1 MKNLSQDDF
10 ELALRRCEA
19 EPIHHV
25 GKIQPHGALLVLG
38 LESPY
43 LVLQCSEN
51 LADFIDLPVNGVL
64 GKTLENL
71 LDHAALEQLVPL
83 MQAAGEQHSVSGRI
97 CVTWQQK
104 RSDLTVRLFVSA
116 SAYVI
121 ELVRSTEEYAT
132 EHLSGLLRT
141 VQRSLLALSEDTDSY
156 HYFQQVAC
164 VVRELTSFERVMVY
178 RFDSNWDGE
187 VIAESREESVHS
199 YLGSR
204 FPASD
209 IPPQARRL
217 YTRNPVRQIA
227 DTEAVPVA
235 IVPELNPLT
244 MAPLD
249 MTFSVLRS
257 LSPVHI
263 EYLRNMGVRA
273 SMSISLLQ
281 NGRLWGLIACHHREP
296 KQVSNAV
303 QEAGSFL
310 SQIVSS
316 KLSLLEVHEWRNLGM
331 EASRIVGALLKNI
344 TIDTEEAIYRHLLP
358 DLLDLLDASGVI
370 MVVEGRRY
378 VYGDLPSHAD
388 TEDLIL
394 WLSTQSAAETVS
406 CNHLGERFPSA
417 TRYAEVASG
426 LLATPLSEAMNNCII
441 WLRKEKLRT
450 VHWAGRPE
458 KIFHEDAAG
467 VRLSP
472 RKSFE
477 AWQEIWRGRSAPWS
491 HIEVETAKSI
501 ALALTQGLAQKAQ
514 LELAQAEK
522 KRVDEALREVS
533 QYRAFFENSPIAV
546 HLVNVASQSV
556 MLANQRFAEL
566 TGVDMAKIAGTDPK
580 QYYAKPQDYG
590 AVLAELA
597 SGRPVTNVLVQIRVR
612 GSSEGERWV
621 LASCQ
626 QLSYQNA
633 AAVLVWFYDISE
645 LKRAEEALLIT
656 ASVFANIQEAV
667 LIADANGTII
677 DVNPAFS
684 TITGYARDE
693 AVGNNP
699 RMLSSGRHNKEFYAA
714 MWGALKSQKSWRGE
728 IWNKRKSGEHY
739 AEMLSISVV
748 QDNEGKVLRY
758 VAVFSD
764 ITHLKA
770 HEAELRRIAHYDALT
785 GIPNRALLVDRMRQ
799 AIAQTL
805 REKNLLAVCYLDLDG
820 FKSINDTLG
829 HEAGDQVLIDTAS
842 RIGNSIRGGDTVA
855 RLGGDEFVVLL
866 PGLSHV
872 DECVPTLER
881 LLTEIATPI
890 SFNGCVCRVSASIGV
905 SILVCDNE
913 TPDTLLNRADQAMYK
928 AKQSGKDRYWIY
940 GEAGGSDE

>member
-1 MKNLSQDDF
+1 
-10 ELALRRCEA
+10 
-19 EPIHHV
+19 
-25 GKIQPHGALLVLG
+25 
-38 LESPY
+38 
-43 LVLQCSEN
+43 
-51 LADFIDLPVNGVL
+51 
-64 GKTLENL
+64 
-71 LDHAALEQLVPL
+71 
-83 MQAAGEQHSVSGRI
+83 
-97 CVTWQQK
+97 
-104 RSDLTVRLFVSA
+104 
-116 SAYVI
+116 
-121 ELVRSTEEYAT
+121 
-132 EHLSGLLRT
+132 
-141 VQRSLLALSEDTDSY
+141 
-156 HYFQQVAC
+156 
-164 VVRELTSFERVMVY
+164 
-178 RFDSNWDGE
+178 
-187 VIAESREESVHS
+187 
-199 YLGSR
+199 
-204 FPASD
+204 
-209 IPPQARRL
+209 
-217 YTRNPVRQIA
+217 
-227 DTEAVPVA
+227 
-235 IVPELNPLT
+235 
-244 MAPLD
+244 
-249 MTFSVLRS
+249 VLRS

-281 NGRLWGLIACHHREP
+281 NGRLWGLIACHHTEP

-303 QEAGSFL
+303 QEAASFL

-331 EASRIVGALLKNI
+331 DASRIIGALLKNI
-344 TIDTEEAIYRHLLP
+344 TMDTEEAIYQHLLP
-358 DLLDLLDASGVI
+358 DLLNLLDATGVI
-370 MVVEGRRY
+370 MAVEGRRY

-388 TEDLIL
+388 VDALNA
-394 WLSTQSAAETVS
+394 WLSTQSAFDSLS
-406 CNHLGERFPSA
+406 CNHLGERFSPA
-417 TRYAEVASG
+417 DGYADVASG
-426 LLATPLSEAMNNCII
+426 LLATPLSVDMNNCII

-458 KIFHEDAAG
+458 KIFHEDEAG

-477 AWQEIWRGRSAPWS
+477 TWQETWRGRSEPWS
-491 HIEVETAKSI
+491 HIEIETAKSI

-522 KRVDEALREVS
+522 KRADEALREVG

-546 HLVNVASQSV
+546 HLVNIVSQSV

-566 TGVDMAKIAGTDPK
+566 TGYDMADMAGADPK
-580 QYYAKPQDYG
+580 KYYFHPQDYD
-590 AVLAELA
+590 VLVAESL
-597 SGRPVTNVLVQIRVR
+597 SGRPVANVLVQIRVR
-612 GSSEGERWV
+612 GSCEGGPWV

-626 QLSYQNA
+626 QLRYQNE

-693 AVGNNP
+693 AIGKKP

-714 MWGALKSQKSWRGE
+714 MWGALNSQKSWRGE

-748 QDNEGKVLRY
+748 QDHEGKVLRY

-764 ITHLKA
+764 ITHLKV

-805 REKNLLAVCYLDLDG
+805 REKNMLAVCYLDLDG
-820 FKSINDTLG
+820 FKQINDTLG
-829 HEAGDQVLIDTAS
+829 HEAGDQVLIDTAT
-842 RIGNSIRGGDTVA
+842 RIGHAIRGGDTVA

-866 PGLSHV
+866 PGLNHV
-872 DECVPTLER
+872 EECVPTLER
-881 LLTEIATPI
+881 LLVEIATPI
-890 SFNGCVCRVSASIGV
+890 VINGKPRGISASIGV
-905 SILVCDNE
+905 CVLTRDNE
-913 TPDTLLNRADQAMYK
+913 TPDALLNRSDQAMYK
-928 AKQSGKDRYWIY
+928 AKQSGKNRYWICGVN
-940 GEAGGSDE
+940 GEQGRN